1 MQLRARR
8 TVDSKTALIRLEGK
22 RYQASRELGGKRVQ
36 VRWPFD
42 DDSAVNIW
50 QSGAFVERAELFV
63 PSADVDYAKRPQR
76 KREEEP
82 KVLDCSKKLRL
93 SLVAKYR
100 GENPPEDT
108 SRYGVLTER
117 EFKYVIE
124 QCLQRSLS
132 EVDASL
138 LSQYYK
144 LLCPFDAE
152 FVQQC
157 LSKAIASK
165 GARKHLSFYLGR
177 LEERRKHTRG
187 E

>member
-1 MQLRARR
+1 M
-8 TVDSKTALIRLEGK
+8 
-22 RYQASRELGGKRVQ
+22 
-36 VRWPFD
+36 
-42 DDSAVNIW
+42 
-50 QSGAFVERAELFV
+50 

-76 KREEEP
+76 APEEVP

-100 GENPPEDT
+100 GQKAPEDS

-124 QCLQRSLS
+124 QCLQSSVS

-138 LSQYYK
+138 LSQCYK
-144 LLCPFDAE
+144 RMCPFDAE

-157 LSKAIASK
+157 LSKAIAAK
-165 GARKHLSFYLGR
+165 GTRKHLSFYLGR
-177 LEERRKHTRG
+177 LEELRKQKR
-187 E
+187 